1 MPRRRQPLADADQPH
16 MPAPDEHARQH
27 ANVRHAH
34 ETELVE
40 DYVEL
45 VADLIDTRGEAR
57 AVDLAHR
64 FGVAQA
70 TVAKMLRRLVER
82 GLVVREPYRAI
93 LLTDAGRELAE
104 QSRRR
109 HALVFEFLRA
119 LGVPESA
126 ARHDAEG
133 LEHHAGDETLAAMQR
148 FLAQGHHTRGTH
160 ATPAAEDRQ
169 PHRRPRSA
177 GRDRGGRGSG

>member
-1 MPRRRQPLADADQPH
+1 

-27 ANVRHAH
+27 ASVRHAH

-45 VADLIDTRGEAR
+45 VADLIDSKGEAR

-70 TVAKMLRRLVER
+70 TVAKMLRRLDER
-82 GLVVREPYRAI
+82 GLVVREPYRNI
-93 LLTDAGRELAE
+93 LLTDAGRTLAE

-109 HALVFEFLRA
+109 HALVLDFLLA
-119 LGVPESA
+119 LGVDDA
-126 ARHDAEG
+126 VARRDAEG
-133 LEHHAGDETLAAMQR
+133 IEHHVSEDTLEAMRR
-148 FLAQGHHTRGTH
+148 FLDKERKNGNR
-160 ATPAAEDRQ
+160 E
-169 PHRRPRSA
+169 
-177 GRDRGGRGSG
+177 

>member
-1 MPRRRQPLADADQPH
+1 MSRDRGPTRPAGDQPH

-27 ANVRHAH
+27 ASVRHAH

-45 VADLIDTRGEAR
+45 VADLIDSKGEAR

-70 TVAKMLRRLVER
+70 TVAKMLRRLDER
-82 GLVVREPYRAI
+82 GLVVREPYRNI
-93 LLTDAGRELAE
+93 LLTDAGRALAE

-109 HALVFEFLRA
+109 HALVLEFLLT
-119 LGVPESA
+119 LGVDDA
-126 ARHDAEG
+126 IARRDAEG
-133 LEHHAGDETLAAMQR
+133 IEHHVSEDTLEAMRR
-148 FLAQGHHTRGTH
+148 FVEREGKK
-160 ATPAAEDRQ
+160 
-169 PHRRPRSA
+169 
-177 GRDRGGRGSG
+177 

>member
-1 MPRRRQPLADADQPH
+1 
-16 MPAPDEHARQH
+16 MPAPDEQARQH
-27 ANVRHAH
+27 ASVRHAH

-45 VADLIDTRGEAR
+45 VADLIDSKGEAR

-70 TVAKMLRRLVER
+70 TVAKMLRRLDER

-93 LLTDAGRELAE
+93 LLTEAGRDLAE

-109 HALVFEFLRA
+109 HALVLDFLLA
-119 LGVPESA
+119 LGVPEEA
-126 ARHDAEG
+126 ARRDAEG
-133 LEHHAGDETLAAMQR
+133 IEHHASDLTLDSMRR
-148 FLAQGHHTRGTH
+148 FL
-160 ATPAAEDRQ
+160 ENSRQ
-169 PHRRPRSA
+169 SRER
-177 GRDRGGRGSG
+177 